1 MPRSQGVAAASK
13 AWLDVWTDSRV
24 THGEAR
30 LAMRL
35 FLYIDGKHFQAT
47 GQLLSYPGWDLL
59 QEKTTL
65 HRSSVAR
72 GLKKFESL
80 GAIKIIRGGF
90 DPKTGRRRPN
100 QYLLTPLN
108 QVPPMAPGPGAKNTH
123 QVAPTRPGTRSQN
136 HVAKPGR
143 ARSTINGEVVNGESI
158 NIEDPNLTLKG
169 SEESGCPREEGT
181 RVLPSHDPFASPS
194 LNGTSQPAGNGA
206 GRGVYVGFS
215 SPLMARLE
223 A

>member
-1 MPRSQGVAAASK
+1 MTPPSSGTVIPLMPRSQGVAAASK

-35 FLYIDGKHFQAT
+35 FQYIDGKHFQAT

-90 DPKTGRRRPN
+90 DPKTGQRRPN
-100 QYLLTPLN
+100 QYLLI
-108 QVPPMAPGPGAKNTH
+108 PPN
-123 QVAPTRPGTRSQN
+123 QVAPTRPGNPVTRSQN
-136 HVAKPGR
+136 QVAKPGR
-143 ARSTINGEVVNGESI
+143 KTRSRQRRGECHGTVLLSVRPES
-158 NIEDPNLTLKG
+158 LSRHL
-169 SEESGCPREEGT
+169 
-181 RVLPSHDPFASPS
+181 VL
-194 LNGTSQPAGNGA
+194 
-206 GRGVYVGFS
+206 
-215 SPLMARLE
+215 
-223 A
+223 